1 MNTLLSILLPTSLV
15 GGVLIAIVKYY
26 DNVKKICADIIS
38 FFAATFGW
46 FKTKSTQTSVESICQ
61 LSINDINTIVPEL
74 DLPKLS
80 LKWAKKDENGNVVIK
95 PGEAIVLLKYN
106 KDNCQNIINTTS
118 LYVKKAL
125 LPLSKPFMDEGVKK
139 AVDFSV
145 IRNFLYKSDF
155 KNYMI
160 PQLIEEN
167 KQDIDQYNEIFD
179 KVSIIEK
186 EGLFSRIL
194 LREFAVWG
202 NKIATEIPNE
212 DHKKE
217 SVFLM
222 DFIYNIASREYD
234 ELTPLSCVSNNVKVA
249 VLLVAKY
256 ETYYEKGIAP
266 YVRRI
271 KEGFS
276 KGITT
281 FYLLA
286 RNEKIDILEK
296 VYGELIASGNYVLQ
310 NGPKIYKDEYGRNN
324 ICYCIEIKKDGD
336 LAIAYRNIDEA
347 IQEHKIVDINI
358 TNVFTDKLFGVYN
371 GIDVRI
377 PINEISSVPELK
389 LKNYYSEGMTI
400 QAIPLSVEAKGVIIA
415 SLLSTQSEPKS
426 LVSSKYELGGIV
438 DAVVEY
444 ADDDFIKLRVKDS
457 NQQAIAFRQGLTYSR
472 YGLLHELFQVGSEIE
487 CIIRE
492 IDYISN
498 VLIVNKSNLSD
509 PWNNVV
515 YKNGESLECTIF
527 NKKDTVFETELPG
540 DYYAILPFS
549 ELSWIDSEIDELK
562 AKIKRNSIQTVRI
575 KKINKDERIIIL
587 SKKNIVSNYQNFY
600 DSLKPYEYK
609 VQCEIT
615 EKTSYGLIGKI
626 NKKYKVFIPDSE
638 CHIGDEFFNYKVGRA
653 YTIMVK
659 DVADDKRSLIGSF
672 RPFITPP
679 LQSFSDKYSVGHIFN
694 NLQMTGSF
702 KTGVSF
708 RIKYAKTKEARAVLF
723 NSDISDLC
731 YVNNSNRIFENGFTC
746 PLCIKKIDKEKNNVI
761 LCLKEI
767 LAGNR
772 CRIEEIEWGKIVY
785 GRVLGEKNNNYI
797 VLLEGYWTDALLESN
812 NHLNIGQRVEMMKA
826 SSNSFYEP
834 TDNK

>member
-1 MNTLLSILLPTSLV
+1 MMETLLSILLPTSLV
-15 GGVLIAIVKYY
+15 GIIIAIIKYY
-26 DNVKKICADIIS
+26 DNVKKIIADIIS

-46 FKTKSTQTSVESICQ
+46 FKSKSTQTSVESVCQ

-80 LKWAKKDENGNVVIK
+80 LKWAKKDEDGNVVLK

-106 KDNCQNIINTTS
+106 KDNCQNILNTTS
-118 LYVKKAL
+118 LYIQKTL
-125 LPLSKPFMDEGVKK
+125 LPHSKPFMDEGVKK
-139 AVDFSV
+139 AIDFSV
-145 IRNFLYKSDF
+145 IRKFLNKSNL

-160 PQLIEEN
+160 PRLIEDN
-167 KQDIDQYNEIFD
+167 KQDINLYNETFD

-194 LREFAVWG
+194 LREFAIWG
-202 NKIATEIPNE
+202 NKIATEIPK
-212 DHKKE
+212 DIHKKE
-217 SVFLM
+217 SVDLM

-286 RNEKIDILEK
+286 RNEKIEILEQ
-296 VYGELIASGNYVLQ
+296 VYGELIASGNYILQ
-310 NGPKIYKDEYGRNN
+310 NGPQIYKDELGRNN

-336 LAIAYRNIDEA
+336 LAVAYRNVDKA
-347 IQEHKIVDINI
+347 IQEHNTIDINI
-358 TNVFTDKLFGVYN
+358 TNVFADKLLGVYN
-371 GIDVRI
+371 GIEVRI
-377 PINEISSVPELK
+377 PLSEISADPGLK
-389 LKNYYSEGMTI
+389 LKNYYSEGMGI
-400 QAIPLSVEAKGVIIA
+400 QVIPLSVAKGVIVA
-415 SLLSTQSEPKS
+415 SILSTQSEPKS
-426 LVSSKYELGGIV
+426 LVDNKYELGGVV
-438 DAVVEY
+438 DAIVEY

-457 NQQAIAFRQGLTYSR
+457 NQQAVAFRQGLTYSR
-472 YGLLHELFQVGSEIE
+472 FGLLHLLFPIGSEMKCFIK
-487 CIIRE
+487 E

-498 VLIVNKSNLSD
+498 KLILNKLNLQD
-509 PWNNVV
+509 PWESIS
-515 YKNGESLECTIF
+515 YKNGESLDCTIF
-527 NKKDTVFETELPG
+527 QIKETVFETELPG

-587 SKKNIVSNYQNFY
+587 SKKNIVSDYQNFY
-600 DSLKPYEYK
+600 DSLKPYEYET
-609 VQCEIT
+609 QCEIT
-615 EKTSYGLIGKI
+615 EKNSYGLIGKVD
-626 NKKYKVFIPDSE
+626 KKYKVFIPDSE

-659 DVADDKRSLIGSF
+659 NVADDKRSLIGSF
-672 RPFITPP
+672 RTFITPP
-679 LQSFSDKYSVGHIFN
+679 LESFSEKYGVGYIFD

-702 KTGVSF
+702 KAGVSF
-708 RIKYAKTKEARAVLF
+708 RIKYSKTREARAVLF
-723 NSDISDLC
+723 NSDVSDLC
-731 YVNNSNRIFENGFTC
+731 YINNIDKLFENGFTC
-746 PLCIKKIDKEKNNVI
+746 PLCIKNIDNEKNSVI
-761 LCLKEI
+761 LSLKEI
-767 LAGNR
+767 LLSNR
-772 CRIEEIEWGKIVY
+772 SRIEEIEWGKVVY
-785 GRVLGEKNNNYI
+785 GRVLGMKNNNYA
-797 VLLEGYWTDALLESN
+797 VMLEEYWTDALLESDN
-812 NHLNIGQRVEMMKA
+812 YLNVGQRVEMMKA
-826 SSNSFYEP
+826 STNSFCE
-834 TDNK
+834 TK

>member
-1 MNTLLSILLPTSLV
+1 MEALLSIILPTTIVSIF
-15 GGVLIAIVKYY
+15 IAIIKNY
-26 DNVKKICADIIS
+26 DNVKKIVADLLS

-46 FKTKSTQTSVESICQ
+46 FKSKSTQTSVESICQ
-61 LSINDINTIVPEL
+61 LSINGINTIVPEL

-80 LKWAKKDENGNVVIK
+80 LKWAKKDKDGNVELK

-118 LYVKKAL
+118 LYIKKTL

-145 IRNFLYKSDF
+145 IRKFLTNFDL

-160 PQLIEEN
+160 PQFIEEN
-167 KQDIDQYNEIFD
+167 KQDINQYNDTFD

-194 LREFAVWG
+194 LREFAIWG

-217 SVFLM
+217 SVVLM

-256 ETYYEKGIAP
+256 DTYYEKGIAP

-276 KGITT
+276 RGITT

-286 RNEKIDILEK
+286 RNEKIEILEQ
-296 VYGELIASGNYVLQ
+296 VYGELIASGNYILQ
-310 NGPKIYKDEYGRNN
+310 NGPKIYKDELGRNN

-336 LAIAYRNIDEA
+336 LAVAYRNVDKA
-347 IQEHKIVDINI
+347 IQEHNTIDINI
-358 TNVFTDKLFGVYN
+358 TNVFADKLLGVYN

-377 PINEISSVPELK
+377 PINEISVVSGLK

-400 QAIPLSVEAKGVIIA
+400 QAIPLSVETKGVIVA

-426 LVSSKYELGGIV
+426 LVDNKYELGGVV
-438 DAVVEY
+438 DAIIEY

-457 NQQAIAFRQGLTYSR
+457 NQQAVAFRQGLTFSR
-472 YGLLHELFQVGSEIE
+472 FGLLHQLFPVGSEIK
-487 CIIRE
+487 CFIKE

-498 VLIVNKSNLSD
+498 KLILNKLNLQD
-509 PWNNVV
+509 PWDNIS
-515 YKNGESLECTIF
+515 YKIGESLECTIF
-527 NKKDTVFETELPG
+527 QIKETVFETELPG

-549 ELSWIDSEIDELK
+549 ELSWVDSEINELK
-562 AKIKRNSIQTVRI
+562 GKIKRNSIQTVRI

-587 SKKNIVSNYQNFY
+587 SKKNIVSDYQIFY
-600 DSLKPYEYK
+600 DTLKPYEYE

-638 CHIGDEFFNYKVGRA
+638 CHIGDEFFNYKIGRT
-653 YTIMVK
+653 YPIMVK

-679 LQSFSDKYSVGHIFN
+679 LQSFSEKYGVGYIFD

-702 KTGVSF
+702 KAGVSF
-708 RIKYAKTKEARAVLF
+708 RIKYSKTREARAVLF
-723 NSDISDLC
+723 NSDVSDLC
-731 YVNNSNRIFENGFTC
+731 CINNIDKLFENGFAC
-746 PLCIKKIDKEKNNVI
+746 PLRIKKIDTEKNSVV
-761 LCLKEI
+761 LSLKET
-767 LAGNR
+767 LLSNR
-772 CRIEEIEWGKIVY
+772 SRIEEIEWGKVVY
-785 GRVLGEKNNNYI
+785 GRVLGMKNKNYI
-797 VLLEGYWTDALLESN
+797 VMLEGYWTDALLESD
-812 NHLNIGQRVEMMKA
+812 NHLNVGQRVEMIKA
-826 SSNSFYEP
+826 SSNSFCE
-834 TDNK
+834 TVSK

>member
-1 MNTLLSILLPTSLV
+1 METILSILLPASIV
-15 GGVLIAIVKYY
+15 GSIGIAIIKHY
-26 DNVKKICADIIS
+26 DNVRKIIADLLS

-46 FKTKSTQTSVESICQ
+46 FKTKSTQTSIESICQ
-61 LSINDINTIVPEL
+61 LSINDINATVPEL

-80 LKWAKKDENGNVVIK
+80 LKWAKKDENGNVVLK

-118 LYVKKAL
+118 LYVQKTL
-125 LPLSKPFMDEGVKK
+125 LPHSKPFMDEGVKK
-139 AVDFSV
+139 AIDFSV
-145 IRNFLYKSDF
+145 IRKFLNKSNL
-155 KNYMI
+155 KNYML
-160 PQLIEEN
+160 PRLIEEN
-167 KQDIDQYNEIFD
+167 QQDINLYNETFD

-194 LREFAVWG
+194 LREFAIWG
-202 NKIATEIPNE
+202 NKIATEIPK
-212 DHKKE
+212 DIHKKE
-217 SVFLM
+217 SVDLM

-286 RNEKIDILEK
+286 RNEKIEILEQ
-296 VYGELIASGNYVLQ
+296 VYGELIASGNYILQ
-310 NGPKIYKDEYGRNN
+310 NGPQIYKDELGRNN

-336 LAIAYRNIDEA
+336 LAIAYRNVDKA
-347 IQEHKIVDINI
+347 IQEHNTIDINI
-358 TNVFTDKLFGVYN
+358 TNVFADKLLGVYN
-371 GIDVRI
+371 GIKVRI
-377 PINEISSVPELK
+377 PFSEISADPGLK
-389 LKNYYSEGMTI
+389 LKNYYSEGMAVQT
-400 QAIPLSVEAKGVIIA
+400 IPLSVETKGVIVA

-426 LVSSKYELGGIV
+426 LVDNKYELGGVV
-438 DAVVEY
+438 DAIVEY

-457 NQQAIAFRQGLTYSR
+457 NQQAVAFRQGLTYSR
-472 YGLLHELFQVGSEIE
+472 FGLLHLLFPIGSEIK
-487 CIIRE
+487 CFIKE

-498 VLIVNKSNLSD
+498 KLILNKLNLQD
-509 PWNNVV
+509 PWESIS
-515 YKNGESLECTIF
+515 YKIGESLDCTIF
-527 NKKDTVFETELPG
+527 QIKETVCETELPG

-575 KKINKDERIIIL
+575 KKINKDEKIIIL
-587 SKKNIVSNYQNFY
+587 SKKNIISDYQSFY
-600 DSLKPYEYK
+600 DTLKPYEYK

-638 CHIGDEFFNYKVGRA
+638 CHIGDEFYNYKIGKT
-653 YTIMVK
+653 YPIMVK

-679 LQSFSDKYSVGHIFN
+679 LQSFSEKYGVGYIFD

-702 KTGVSF
+702 KAGVSF
-708 RIKYAKTKEARAVLF
+708 RIKYSKTREARAVLF
-723 NSDISDLC
+723 NSDVSDLC
-731 YVNNSNRIFENGFTC
+731 YINNIDKLFENGFTC
-746 PLCIKKIDKEKNNVI
+746 PLCIKNIDNEKNSVI
-761 LCLKEI
+761 LSLKEI
-767 LAGNR
+767 LLSNR
-772 CRIEEIEWGKIVY
+772 SRIEEIEWGKVVY
-785 GRVLGEKNNNYI
+785 GRVLGIKNNNYI
-797 VLLEGYWTDALLESN
+797 VMLEGYWTDALLESD
-812 NHLNIGQRVEMMKA
+812 NHLNVGQRVEMIKA
-826 SSNSFYEP
+826 SSNSFCE
-834 TDNK
+834 TVSK